1 MANAEHAEPPQRIFP
16 PCCPDLQPSDNCDVL
31 DFQYRQLYPVTVGD
45 QRRPV
50 TVEVI
55 LNVRLERCSGPLTLG
70 DLVYS
75 TTLFPGE
82 RVRLFTSDRRNRF
95 TFDSSSQVSYRHEQ
109 SQEEHFYMSS
119 WSDFMSDLTVR
130 DSGRSTNTNRGHFDT
145 HAGTSGVLESIFGG
159 PSIDVSGN
167 YNSSSTSEFLRELSQ
182 HARSSHRRAEMGSR
196 AASSISI
203 GEVQTR
209 THSEGQSEDHFESS
223 SRVFSNPNKCHAIT
237 FFFYRIN
244 KTQTVKFTLE
254 SIERRVI
261 DPAADTR
268 VTNNTFVSRGEVAVI
283 PSGVL
288 ATDSKRPEVERLA
301 QTAANLEQ
309 QQTAATRLAF
319 NPALGGLAQA
329 TFIPKP
335 GVDPL
340 SAEIR
345 ADALKAV
352 DADLVKVG
360 LLDKI
365 GGNVTK
371 QKVTEISFES
381 KFSLPTPGV
390 FVRGCLDE
398 CNICEPA
405 LDKEIELDLERKRLE
420 NERLKREIELM
431 DIDQQHR
438 CCPDGEEEAEG

>member
-1 MANAEHAEPPQRIFP
+1 MSNGDIAHKVFP

-82 RVRLFTSDRRNRF
+82 KVRLFTSDRRNRF
-95 TFDSSSQVSYRHEQ
+95 TFDSATRVSYRHEQ
-109 SQEEHFYMSS
+109 TQEEHFYMAS

-130 DSGRSTNTNRGHFDT
+130 DSSRSSNTNKGHFDT
-145 HAGTSGVLESIFGG
+145 NAETSGVFESIFSG

-196 AASSISI
+196 VASSVSI

-209 THSEGQSEDHFESS
+209 THSEGESEDHFESS
-223 SRVFSNPNKCHAIT
+223 SREFSNPNRCHAIT

-244 KTQTVKFTLE
+244 KTQTVKFKLE
-254 SIERRVI
+254 SIERRIV
-261 DPAADTR
+261 DSAADTR
-268 VTNNTFVSRGEVAVI
+268 VTNNPFVSRGHVSVI
-283 PSGVL
+283 PNGVL
-288 ATDSKRPEVERLA
+288 ATDSKRIDVERVA
-301 QTAANLEQ
+301 QVAANQEFQTAGGRA
-309 QQTAATRLAF
+309 AF
-319 NPALGGLAQA
+319 NPALGAFGPA
-329 TFIPKP
+329 TFVPKV
-335 GVDPL
+335 GVEPL
-340 SAEIR
+340 SPEIR
-345 ADALKAV
+345 AEALKAV
-352 DADLVKVG
+352 DQDLVNAG
-360 LLDKI
+360 LLDAV
-365 GGNVTK
+365 GG
-371 QKVTEISFES
+371 KVTQEKVREISFEN

-390 FVRGCLDE
+390 LVKGCLDE

-405 LDKEIELDLERKRLE
+405 LDEEIELDLERKRLE

-431 DIDQQHR
+431 GKDKKG
-438 CCPDGEEEAEG
+438 PEEEEDPDA

>member
-1 MANAEHAEPPQRIFP
+1 MSNAEHASRVFP
-16 PCCPDLQPSDNCDVL
+16 PCCPDLQPGENCDVI

-55 LNVRLERCSGPLTLG
+55 LKVRLERCSGPLALG

-82 RVRLFTSDRRNRF
+82 KVRLFTSDRRNRF
-95 TFDSSSQVSYRHEQ
+95 TFDSSSQISYRHEQ
-109 SQEEHFYMSS
+109 STEEHFYMSS
-119 WSDFMSDLTVR
+119 WSDFMSDLTIK
-130 DSGRSTNTNRGHFDT
+130 DSGRSTNTNKAHFDT
-145 HAGTSGVLESIFGG
+145 HGETSGAFESFLSG

-196 AASSISI
+196 ASSSVSI

-209 THSEGQSEDHFESS
+209 THSEGESQDHFESS
-223 SRVFSNPNKCHAIT
+223 SREFSNPNRCHAIT
-237 FFFYRIN
+237 FYFYRIN

-268 VTNNTFVSRGEVAVI
+268 VTNNPFTSRGNVSVI
-283 PSGVL
+283 PAGVL
-288 ATDSKRPEVERLA
+288 ATDTKRLEVERLGQTA
-301 QTAANLEQ
+301 GNAELQTAAGRG
-309 QQTAATRLAF
+309 TF
-319 NPALGGLAQA
+319 NPAFSAFGPVA
-329 TFIPKP
+329 FVPKSGP
-335 GVDPL
+335 EPL
-340 SAEIR
+340 PADVR

-352 DADLVKVG
+352 DQDLVKAG
-360 LLDKI
+360 LLDKV
-365 GGNVTK
+365 GGVVTK
-371 QKVTEISFES
+371 DKVTEISFES
-381 KFSLPTPGV
+381 KFTLPTPGV

-398 CNICEPA
+398 
-405 LDKEIELDLERKRLE
+405 
-420 NERLKREIELM
+420 
-431 DIDQQHR
+431 
-438 CCPDGEEEAEG
+438 